1 MSTRELHQAADR
13 RGLVGRRWTG
23 RGSTRSALIDFLLY
37 GTLDNMPD
45 CNVRTPPRGRGH
57 GRGHGRRHG
66 RSSGR
71 GRRRGRG
78 RGRANRQ
85 RQRNQNQRRPADVV
99 ADPEP
104 EASRDNAVAAS
115 RFLQL
120 NDPPP
125 SPPWSQIGQAGMTNG
140 SSQQGGAG
148 RGRNRTTPA
157 WMTAGGGHGDTPRPT
172 EGRGRGDA
180 GHDGPPS
187 SPRSQIEQFL
197 SANSPGNTSSQHGGA
212 GRGRSR
218 TTPAWATAGGGRDD
232 TPRPGVGRGGGTTR
246 L

>member
-1 MSTRELHQAADR
+1 MRNSDLAAEARRQGLRGPIRVTTGTRR
-13 RGLVGRRWTG
+13 T
-23 RGSTRSALIDFLLY
+23 ALLDFLTQ
-37 GTLDNMPD
+37 GSLDRLPECD
-45 CNVRTPPRGRGH
+45 VRTPGRGRGWE
-57 GRGHGRRHG
+57 R
-66 RSSGR
+66 GR
-71 GRRRGRG
+71 GRSHGHSHGRGRG
-78 RGRANRQ
+78 RGQ
-85 RQRNQNQRRPADVV
+85 RHRDQRRPASAA

-104 EASRDNAVAAS
+104 EVAHDNAAAAGQFPRTNEPTAS
-115 RFLQL
+115 S
-120 NDPPP
+120 
-125 SPPWSQIGQAGMTNG
+125 SPRNAIGQFLLTNG
-140 SSQQGGAG
+140 PSSTPSQQGGAG

-187 SPRSQIEQFL
+187 SSPRNQIEQFL

-232 TPRPGVGRGGGTTR
+232 TPRPCVGRGGGTTR